1 MKRFLLHLVCAVVM
15 LAPAMA
21 YGECAKIKFDNTMHN
36 FEAVPEDGGA
46 VAHDFVFTNEGDAAL
61 VVLEVNTNCG
71 CTVADFPQAPVAP
84 GKQGVITITFDP
96 KGNPGEFAKEIVVK
110 TNAKKKKSRLRIKGV
125 VISNS
130 K

>member
-1 MKRFLLHLVCAVVM
+1 
-15 LAPAMA
+15 
-21 YGECAKIKFDNTMHN
+21 MHN

-84 GKQGVITITFDP
+84 GKQGVITIIFDP